1 MISDK
6 VIHYSGLLS
15 VNLMWCL
22 SVLLLIGSILA
33 LPGCLD
39 DSDVVTAVETTATS
53 TPLIRTLIAASP
65 TPKSKQPTP
74 AVAPASRVAPSA
86 STLTAKS
93 EFSAVVSGPNH
104 ACAIDHRGAITCQG
118 LDSHGQVSEH
128 PDSAGFNAVTVGVNH
143 SCALDHDGTILCW
156 GSDEFGQSSP
166 PVTDGFIDLEAGDNY
181 TCALHSDG
189 DMHCWGRFEPVA
201 KGAPAPTVM
210 PTSALMSTPQQVES
224 STDPCKIER
233 LTPFTVPFTVPA
245 TLDSSWNRSDPCLLE
260 IPHALRVTD
269 EVTVDT
275 LPGIGGRH
283 EQEHYGS
290 IRSPYSH
297 SLYKYDTL
305 EAINSDGNT
314 WQATLSVPVSG
325 LYPVLELHEYSPQK
339 YEWVPVNTTNCGGST
354 ILVRYANSVCVEW
367 TPVTET
373 IYAVRVSLRR
383 GFTESPFILSYKFA
397 E

>member
-1 MISDK
+1 M
-6 VIHYSGLLS
+6 
-15 VNLMWCL
+15 
-22 SVLLLIGSILA
+22 
-33 LPGCLD
+33 
-39 DSDVVTAVETTATS
+39 
-53 TPLIRTLIAASP
+53 
-65 TPKSKQPTP
+65 
-74 AVAPASRVAPSA
+74 
-86 STLTAKS
+86 
-93 EFSAVVSGPNH
+93 
-104 ACAIDHRGAITCQG
+104 
-118 LDSHGQVSEH
+118 SEH

-201 KGAPAPTVM
+201 KGASAPTVM
-210 PTSALMSTPQQVES
+210 PAPALMSTPQQVES
-224 STDPCKIER
+224 TDPCRIER
-233 LTPFTVPFTVPA
+233 LTPFTVPA
-245 TLDSSWNRSDPCLLE
+245 TLDSSWSRSDPCLLE

-275 LPGIGGRH
+275 LPGFGGRH

-297 SLYKYDTL
+297 SLYKYDTF

-325 LYPVLELHEYSPQK
+325 LYPVLELHGYSPQK
-339 YEWVPVNTTNCGGST
+339 DEWVPVNTTNCGGST

-383 GFTESPFILSYKFA
+383 GFTESPFTLSYKFA